1 MPLSSCSS
9 ERVSKQPSTVA
20 VVELNKRELIK
31 ARILEEDQGGKIPGW
46 DKYGLCLCKR
56 KRRNSGVVVVSLRTG
71 IRGFVGLPT
80 FFFARNDL
88 PSWNSSPPTPEARM
102 AYYRSVRSCPL
113 GTWIPNLEDPEPIR
127 FSQTRVESFIFFIRL
142 PSRSRSGSAL
152 GQRASLRNLF
162 LLSFRGHEMNPEVT
176 LSLASLSAPQLY
188 SLRGKRRLSNSQQV
202 KAFFG
207 WGPRVP
213 PPTTQF
219 LSSELHYGD
228 RLLSAMALHLVGKS
242 ERK

>member
-20 VVELNKRELIK
+20 VVELNKRS
-31 ARILEEDQGGKIPGW
+31 GFP
-46 DKYGLCLCKR
+46 
-56 KRRNSGVVVVSLRTG
+56 RRESSHSSSSSGFLLAV
-71 IRGFVGLPT
+71 
-80 FFFARNDL
+80 
-88 PSWNSSPPTPEARM
+88 EAV
-102 AYYRSVRSCPL
+102 A
-113 GTWIPNLEDPEPIR
+113 I
-127 FSQTRVESFIFFIRL
+127 
-142 PSRSRSGSAL
+142 AL

>member
-20 VVELNKRELIK
+20 VVELNKRSGFPRRESSHSSSSSGFLL
-31 ARILEEDQGGKIPGW
+31 AVEAVAVLERVPYSIW
-46 DKYGLCLCKR
+46 FH
-56 KRRNSGVVVVSLRTG
+56 ST
-71 IRGFVGLPT
+71 
-80 FFFARNDL
+80 
-88 PSWNSSPPTPEARM
+88 SPLT
-102 AYYRSVRSCPL
+102 Y
-113 GTWIPNLEDPEPIR
+113 I
-127 FSQTRVESFIFFIRL
+127 
-142 PSRSRSGSAL
+142 AL

-176 LSLASLSAPQLY
+176 LSLASLFAPQLY
-188 SLRGKRRLSNSQQV
+188 SLRSKRRLSNSQQV

-219 LSSELHYGD
+219 LSLELHYGD

>member
-1 MPLSSCSS
+1 MLPASDYLPFPH
-9 ERVSKQPSTVA
+9 RH
-20 VVELNKRELIK
+20 
-31 ARILEEDQGGKIPGW
+31 
-46 DKYGLCLCKR
+46 CL
-56 KRRNSGVVVVSLRTG
+56 
-71 IRGFVGLPT
+71 P
-80 FFFARNDL
+80 
-88 PSWNSSPPTPEARM
+88 
-102 AYYRSVRSCPL
+102 YQ
-113 GTWIPNLEDPEPIR
+113 IR

-142 PSRSRSGSAL
+142 PSRSRSGSGTGTSSL
-152 GQRASLRNLF
+152 FDMVSFHQSPNIDSTGSASLRNLF

-207 WGPRVP
+207 VQGCRPLLPNSCLRN
-213 PPTTQF
+213 
-219 LSSELHYGD
+219 YGD